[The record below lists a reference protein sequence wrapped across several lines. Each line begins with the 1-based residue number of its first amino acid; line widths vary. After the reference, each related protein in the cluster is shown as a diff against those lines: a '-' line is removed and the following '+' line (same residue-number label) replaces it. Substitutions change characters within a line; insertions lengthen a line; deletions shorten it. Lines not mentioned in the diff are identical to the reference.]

1 MKDADVETTA
11 VQMVVVETAYL
22 EAETIVVAFG

>member
-1 MKDADVETTA
+1 MKDADAQTTA
-11 VQMVVVETAYL
+11 AQTVVVEMAYL